1 MIYDNDSTLFL
12 GSRGGYGVI
21 SFNIFNQK
29 YEFLQTNNLRNPAIG
44 DVLSVCQ
51 TEDSTFYA
59 GASSGLTRIKFKRGK
74 IHLRQFDKSNGIAND
89 MIHGIHEGND
99 SCIWLSTNKGL
110 TKYNPRNNFSITII
124 NLILASRNSL
134 MTLIGNAHTPSAY
147 SSEVSTDWS
156 G

>member
-1 MIYDNDSTLFL
+1 MVYDNDSTLFL

-21 SFNIFNQK
+21 RFNIFNQG

-51 TEDSTFYA
+51 TKDSTFYA
-59 GASSGLTRIKFKRGK
+59 GASSGLTRIKFRGGK
-74 IHLRQFDKSNGIAND
+74 MRLRQFDKSDGIVND

-110 TKYNPRNNFSITII
+110 TKYNPRNNFSIII
-124 NLILASRNSL
+124 ISLTLASRNSL
-134 MTLIGNAHTPSAY
+134 MTLIGNAHTPSVY
-147 SSEVSTDWS
+147 SLEASTD
-156 G
+156 

>member
-1 MIYDNDSTLFL
+1 MVYDNDSTLFL

-21 SFNIFNQK
+21 RFNIFNQG

-59 GASSGLTRIKFKRGK
+59 GASSGLTRIKFRGGK
-74 IHLRQFDKSNGIAND
+74 MRLRQFDKSDGIVND

-99 SCIWLSTNKGL
+99 S
-110 TKYNPRNNFSITII
+110 
-124 NLILASRNSL
+124 
-134 MTLIGNAHTPSAY
+134 
-147 SSEVSTDWS
+147 
-156 G
+156 

>member
-1 MIYDNDSTLFL
+1 MVYDNDSTLFL

-21 SFNIFNQK
+21 RFNIFNQG

-59 GASSGLTRIKFKRGK
+59 GASSGLTRIKFRGGK
-74 IHLRQFDKSNGIAND
+74 MRLRQFDKSDGIVND

-99 SCIWLSTNKGL
+99 SCIWSHQ
-110 TKYNPRNNFSITII
+110 I
-124 NLILASRNSL
+124 
-134 MTLIGNAHTPSAY
+134 
-147 SSEVSTDWS
+147 
-156 G
+156 

>member
-1 MIYDNDSTLFL
+1 MITTRPYFS
-12 GSRGGYGVI
+12 GVVGGYGVI

-51 TEDSTFYA
+51 TEDSTSMQA
-59 GASSGLTRIKFKRGK
+59 PAPDLPGLNLKEGK

-110 TKYNPRNNFSITII
+110 TKYNPRNNFFHNYHQPYFSVTEF
-124 NLILASRNSL
+124 L
-134 MTLIGNAHTPSAY
+134 
-147 SSEVSTDWS
+147 
-156 G
+156 

>member
-110 TKYNPRNNFSITII
+110 TKYNPRNNFF
-124 NLILASRNSL
+124 
-134 MTLIGNAHTPSAY
+134 P
-147 SSEVSTDWS
+147 
-156 G
+156 